1 MIYFKLHFAR
11 KLPVD
16 LIFPAYIASPSTSIC
31 TICGHA
37 TTCAKRLRR
46 SRITN
51 AIWKLLNGEY
61 YILFV
66 LRVLFGASQVF
77 FPFLVNII
85 FNCRNHHRL
94 CDQAMDA
101 AEPHCC
107 GSDRRPGL
115 YVRPVLAA
123 GVRHERTHGQ
133 RAELHLLWTAVARV
147 LGILMSVEVK
157 F

>member
-16 LIFPAYIASPSTSIC
+16 LIFPAYIASPFPSIC

-66 LRVLFGASQVF
+66 LRVLFGASQF
-77 FPFLVNII
+77 FSVSSKYNL
-85 FNCRNHHRL
+85 RL
-94 CDQAMDA
+94 QESSSTMWPDDGRRGTSLLRLWSA
-101 AEPHCC
+101 AWSIRSSCSRRWRTAWADPRPTSRTPPIMGC
-107 GSDRRPGL
+107 GGSS
-115 YVRPVLAA
+115 
-123 GVRHERTHGQ
+123 
-133 RAELHLLWTAVARV
+133 
-147 LGILMSVEVK
+147 LGSFDK
-157 F
+157 CGG